1 MNPAWKPPLL
11 GVLAAI
17 AVTTSMDATGLTA
30 FSALP
35 LFPLIVAF
43 CYLQHLSPTAIGFT
57 WGRWRYFGIAV
68 LYPLLVLGTVALICL
83 AAGAVSI
90 SSASWRKTLL
100 NIALVTIS
108 TALVA
113 TLTEEGF
120 FRGWLWA
127 SLQRAGRRQLPILLW
142 SSGAFALWHLSWV
155 TLTVDKLPLAQ
166 IPVFIANA
174 AVIGS
179 IWGLM
184 RWMSG
189 SVLVASV
196 SHGLWNGLTYVLFGF
211 GTKVGALGIANTAIF
226 GPEVGILGLAANVL
240 FAAALYALWRA
251 AQPAIARAA
260 KLATECS
267 AAEVIAADEH
277 RAPPFAGGNQ
287 GDV

>member
-1 MNPAWKPPLL
+1 MNPALRPPLL

-35 LFPLIVAF
+35 LFPLMVVF
-43 CYLQHLSPTAIGFT
+43 CYLQHLSRTAIGFT
-57 WGRWRYFGIAV
+57 WGRWRHYGIAV
-68 LYPLLVLGTVALICL
+68 FYPLLVLGTLALISV
-83 AAGAVSI
+83 AAGAGSVST
-90 SSASWRKTLL
+90 ASWRKTLF

-127 SLQRAGRRQLPILLW
+127 SLARVGRRPIHILLW

-174 AVIGS
+174 AVIGI

-184 RWMSG
+184 RWISG
-189 SVLVASV
+189 SVIVASM
-196 SHGLWNGLTYVLFGF
+196 SHGLWNGLDYVLFGF
-211 GTKVGALGIANTAIF
+211 GTKVGVLGIANTAIF
-226 GPEVGILGLAANVL
+226 GPEVGILGLTVNGL
-240 FAAALYALWRA
+240 FAAALYAVWRRRS
-251 AQPAIARAA
+251 QRPA
-260 KLATECS
+260 T
-267 AAEVIAADEH
+267 
-277 RAPPFAGGNQ
+277 
-287 GDV
+287 